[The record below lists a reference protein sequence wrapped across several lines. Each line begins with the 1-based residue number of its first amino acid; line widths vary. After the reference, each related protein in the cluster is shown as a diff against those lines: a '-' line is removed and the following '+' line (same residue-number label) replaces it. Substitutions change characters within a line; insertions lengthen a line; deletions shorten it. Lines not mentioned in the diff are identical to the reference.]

1 MNMPGMENITKLEK
15 ILMEMVSR
23 RFERESTLP
32 TLTPSE
38 MKAAEILTEIFR
50 IKANISMCRP
60 LVIAKEKQDEAMK
73 AWPASAWSGTALVH
87 VSEDLEYEL
96 ENKRIIVKALENVL
110 KMTRAGENIEGLVY
124 ESEHETV
131 QIRFRNGYTKMV
143 SVDCDSGI
151 ATIRDVVNAL

>member
-1 MNMPGMENITKLEK
+1 MNVPGMENINELEN
-15 ILMEMVSR
+15 ILMDVVR
-23 RFERESTLP
+23 RRLERAESVP

-50 IKANISMCRP
+50 IKADMRMNWLQEESWKTSEQIHEAEEP
-60 LVIAKEKQDEAMK
+60 EEK
-73 AWPASAWSGTALVH
+73 
-87 VSEDLEYEL
+87 L
-96 ENKRIIVKALENVL
+96 ENKYYIVKALEDVL
-110 KMTRAGENIEGLVY
+110 KMTRAGENIEGLIY
-124 ESEHETV
+124 ESEHEIV

>member
-1 MNMPGMENITKLEK
+1 MNMTGMENITKLEN

-50 IKANISMCRP
+50 IKADISMNWMQEESWKTSEQIHEAEDP
-60 LVIAKEKQDEAMK
+60 EEKM
-73 AWPASAWSGTALVH
+73 
-87 VSEDLEYEL
+87 
-96 ENKRIIVKALENVL
+96 ENKHYIVKALEDAL
-110 KMTRAGENIEGLVY
+110 KMTRAGENIESMYY
-124 ESEHETV
+124 EPEHEIV
-131 QIRFRNGYTKMV
+131 KIRFRNGYTKMA

-151 ATIRDVVNAL
+151 AMIRDIMNAL